1 MSSLREEGAASE
13 HEEGAFLVT
22 ELHCWVG
29 FDYELPGPAEAE
41 RPVERGSRELSC
53 SECVTGVDFTLEICS
68 GLLRDFRD

>member
-1 MSSLREEGAASE
+1 MSSLREEGATSE

-41 RPVERGSRELSC
+41 RPVERGSRNFLVLSV
-53 SECVTGVDFTLEICS
+53 SLEWTSPWRYVQDF
-68 GLLRDFRD
+68 